1 MTLTLLDWL
10 VIAGYYA
17 ALFGSGKVLFGETG
31 IGLVLL
37 GLSGFCG
44 LLISRDL
51 SLRQQEISPSEG
63 MEA

>member
-17 ALFGSGKVLFGETG
+17 AVFGSGKVLFGETG

-51 SLRQQEISPSEG
+51 SLRQQEISPPES

>member
-1 MTLTLLDWL
+1 M
-10 VIAGYYA
+10 IYA
-17 ALFGSGKVLFGETG
+17 ALFGSGKVLFGETW
-31 IGLVLL
+31 IGLGLL
-37 GLSGFCG
+37 DLSGFCG